1 MECTSGVHHRGG
13 DCPPSVEEG
22 SVEKQKTLL
31 RNTGNITEHGIISAV
46 WSMYQLETYVHAA
59 TTATK
64 SQYSHIVPAVFP
76 SSSHCCCLAVIP
88 SLRSMSSHD
97 HSIRP
102 GRMFPPSITIV
113 VHPRLPSPYHCGNHY
128 LPYHTINL
136 TYGYYHYH
144 YHPTDTGDGRT
155 PVPPR
160 W

>member
-1 MECTSGVHHRGG
+1 MVTAPH
-13 DCPPSVEEG
+13 PSRRAAL
-22 SVEKQKTLL
+22 KT
-31 RNTGNITEHGIISAV
+31 RNTTSKHRKHYRTWHHSAV